1 MSMARNSG
9 VHVSLLLLCA
19 LLGPGASQ
27 ASDAAPAE
35 WGTIQQYCTQCHNA
49 TDWAGGV
56 AFDVMTAQ
64 QIPANAKVWE
74 DAIVKLRGGFMPPP
88 SAKQHLD
95 PIASEGLVSWLESTL
110 DTAEADPHAGRV
122 PLQRLNRREYGDAVR
137 DLLGLDVDVSALLPA
152 DAVRDGFDDNAMT
165 LQVSP
170 SFVDQYVSAAR
181 EVAELAVGDPK
192 VPAVTTT
199 YGNVADMV
207 ISLPPRG
214 RPGEGSQEHYE
225 EGMPFG
231 TRGGISFLSTFPADG
246 EYVLTI
252 GDMALGRDVPRM
264 EFRNTVVALLDG
276 KEFYRTEIGDDA
288 DDKAIDQR
296 QQAAVDAI
304 NDRLRNIHFHATAG
318 QHRIAVTFV
327 QRSFAESDSRIR
339 SLELDGGQGRVQ
351 AVHALQIRGPVTVT
365 GMSDSPSRARIFIC
379 HPVRP
384 QDEESCARKIIATLA
399 RRAFRR
405 PVTDEDMHLLTAFYE
420 AGRRESGFEG
430 GVRDALSAILA
441 SPFFLYRAESMGEV
455 GAGGTLSDLA
465 LASRLSFFIWGSL
478 PDDELLGLAQRSELS
493 RPDVLAREVR
503 RMLADPRAKSLV
515 TGFAFQWLD
524 IDALDEIVPDRRLF
538 PEASGILDPR
548 PMFREEL
555 RLFIDS
561 VLRSDQP
568 VTALL
573 TANYTYLNEP
583 LAMLY
588 GIENVKGGAFRRV
601 VLADSKRDGLLGKG
615 AILMLA
621 SNPDRTSPV
630 RRGAWILEKIIG
642 SPPPT
647 PPPNVGKLPD
657 SVRGRPATMRA
668 RLAMHS
674 VNPSCHSCHGVIDP
688 LGLALENFNAIGQ
701 YQARDPLTHK
711 MLDTS
716 GRLPDGTRIKGPD
729 DLRRA
734 LAARPEQFVQTL
746 TAELMAYALGRSLDY
761 RDMPTVRRIVRAAA
775 HDHYRFAD
783 IVLQIVSSDEFRK
796 RDAASPVPAPAV
808 KSASLREISPQNG
821 GS

>member
-1 MSMARNSG
+1 MVRNCSVHLG
-9 VHVSLLLLCA
+9 VLLLCT
-19 LLGPGASQ
+19 LGAPCVSQ
-27 ASDAAPAE
+27 AKDPAHGE
-35 WGTIQQYCTQCHNA
+35 WAEVQQYCTQCHNVE
-49 TDWAGGV
+49 DWAGGV
-56 AFDVMTAQ
+56 AFDVMTPQ
-64 QIPANAKVWE
+64 QVPSNAKVWE

-88 SAKQHLD
+88 SAKRHLD
-95 PIASEGLVSWLESTL
+95 PVAIKGLVTWLQDTL
-110 DTAEADPHAGRV
+110 DSAEVDPHAGRV

-152 DAVRDGFDDNAMT
+152 DEVRDGFDNNALT
-165 LQVSP
+165 LEVSP

-181 EVAELAVGDPK
+181 KVAELAVGNPK
-192 VPAVTTT
+192 APAVTTT

-214 RPGEGSQEHYE
+214 MPGEGTQEGYE
-225 EGMPFG
+225 DGMPFG
-231 TRGGISFLSTFPADG
+231 TRGGIAFKHIFPADG
-246 EYVLTI
+246 QYVLTI

-264 EFRNTVVALLDG
+264 EYRNTVVALLDG
-276 KEFYRTEIGDDA
+276 KEFYRTDIGGDA
-288 DDKAIDQR
+288 DDKAIDQK
-296 QQAAVDAI
+296 QQVAVDAI

-318 QHRIAVTFV
+318 QHTIAVTFV
-327 QRSFAESDSRIR
+327 ERSLAVSDSRTR
-339 SLELDGGQGRVQ
+339 SLAPEGGEGHMQ
-351 AVHALQIRGPVTVT
+351 AVHALQIRGPITVT
-365 GMSDSPSRARIFIC
+365 GMSESTSRTKIFIC
-379 HPVRP
+379 HPVKP
-384 QDEESCARKIIATLA
+384 QDEEPCAREIISTLA

-405 PVTDEDMHLLTAFYE
+405 PVTDQDLHPLMAFYE
-420 AGRRESGFEG
+420 AGHQQSGFEG

-441 SPFFLYRAESMGEV
+441 SPYFLYRAESSDEV
-455 GAGGTLSDLA
+455 RPGGTLSDLA

-478 PDDELLGLAQRSELS
+478 PDDELLDLAQRSELS
-493 RPDVLAREVR
+493 KPDVLAREVR
-503 RMLADPRAKSLV
+503 RMLADPRAESLV
-515 TGFAFQWLD
+515 TGFAFQWLN
-524 IDALDEIVPDRRLF
+524 IAALDEIVPDRRLF
-538 PEASGILDPR
+538 PDASGVLDPR
-548 PMFREEL
+548 PMYRKEL
-555 RLFIDS
+555 ALFIDS

-588 GIENVKGGAFRRV
+588 GIGNVKGGEFRRV
-601 VLADSKRDGLLGKG
+601 VLQDSKRDGLLGKG

-657 SVRGRPATMRA
+657 AVRGRPATMRQRMA
-668 RLAMHS
+668 IHS

-701 YQARDPLTHK
+701 YEARDPITHLV
-711 MLDTS
+711 LDTS
-716 GRLPDGTRIKGPD
+716 GKLPDGTKISGPD
-729 DLRRA
+729 DLRNA
-734 LAARPEQFVQTL
+734 LAARPDQFVQTL
-746 TAELMAYALGRSLDY
+746 TTELMAYALGRSLDY

-775 HDHYRFAD
+775 HDDYRFAD

-796 RDAASPVPAPAV
+796 RDGVSPVPAPAL
-808 KSASLREISPQNG
+808 KTASLVETSRQNG